1 MEKQNVETIKMVDR
15 ALEVLDILR
24 KERSPL
30 GVNEIA
36 KNCELNPS
44 TAFRILKT
52 LEVNGWVY
60 QCMDGRYITGQ
71 KISFVIEKNNLY
83 LALKEVAE
91 LTMSRCTEENRQ
103 AMNLVVREGSRCYIQ
118 FLLLLCVFNC
128 PRSICR
134 IKKEETDWTK
144 LTQTSYGAFWI
155 S

>member
-71 KISFVIEKNNLY
+71 KISFVIEKKQSLSGIERSGRINNEPLHRR
-83 LALKEVAE
+83 K
-91 LTMSRCTEENRQ
+91 Q
-103 AMNLVVREGSRCYIQ
+103 AGNEPG
-118 FLLLLCVFNC
+118 C
-128 PRSICR
+128 P
-134 IKKEETDWTK
+134 
-144 LTQTSYGAFWI
+144 
-155 S
+155 